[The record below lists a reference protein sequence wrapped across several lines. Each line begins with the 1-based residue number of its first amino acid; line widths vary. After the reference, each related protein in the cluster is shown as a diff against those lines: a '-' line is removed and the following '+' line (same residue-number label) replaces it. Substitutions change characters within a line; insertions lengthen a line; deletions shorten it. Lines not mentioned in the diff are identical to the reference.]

1 MSQRYPRWTNLEFLE
16 FCHPRIRAIFDYWNE
31 KRGDRKMPSRT
42 DIDPL
47 EMPSYLPGIV
57 MVDVGYE
64 PFSLTYRL
72 VGTREAEAR
81 GADPTGKS
89 VFEAW
94 DGRSEDDVIENYRQ
108 VIARKAP
115 LYDADRTL
123 DPERDWLEAG
133 TVFLPLSDDGETV
146 NKVLIYT
153 EYRDRRS

>member
-31 KRGDRKMPSRT
+31 KRGDRK
-42 DIDPL
+42 
-47 EMPSYLPGIV
+47 MPSYLPGIV

-108 VIARKAP
+108 VIARKVP
-115 LYDADRTL
+115 LYDGDRTL